1 MVSDSGLAVGLYNF
15 NSLSNLAESHVTR
28 HAISAVSIPSI
39 TASQNSFKREES
51 NFETALLV
59 YQLAALAMFQR
70 RNPNTPVRLTR
81 LFAIQTCSVTPLLTA
96 SSLCLYLAGIS
107 HECGDG

>member
-1 MVSDSGLAVGLYNF
+1 MLLDMPSQLF
-15 NSLSNLAESHVTR
+15 QFHLSQHLRTR
-28 HAISAVSIPSI
+28 SNERNP
-39 TASQNSFKREES
+39 

-70 RNPNTPVRLTR
+70 RSPNTPVRLTR

-96 SSLCLYLAGIS
+96 SSLCLYLAGIY